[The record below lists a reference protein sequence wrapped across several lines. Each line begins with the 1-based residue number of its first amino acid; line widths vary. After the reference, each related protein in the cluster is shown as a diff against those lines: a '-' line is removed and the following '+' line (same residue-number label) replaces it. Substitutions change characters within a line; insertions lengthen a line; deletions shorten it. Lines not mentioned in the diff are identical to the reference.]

1 MPMKKSGLFRNKNA
15 KATPYKNK
23 GVTEVGKEAKT
34 HSYKEYVQKMF
45 GGGMMSPQPFTA
57 QKPTGAARTD
67 PPRPMPPRRPIPG
80 STGTLGDRA
89 LNFGKPR
96 TQLIDPIL
104 PRGKVG
110 KEAKTQSY
118 KEYVQKMFGGG
129 MTQTKMNRGGLTLDP
144 LARKKSFMD
153 SKDSSLRNVGTQA
166 EQDLGLRIHRGP
178 GMKAGGKTKKMGTG
192 GMFGSGPTKPK
203 NPSTPGSWGDKINK
217 IRNRNPDP
225 ILPRGKKGKG
235 DI

>member
-34 HSYKEYVQKMF
+34 
-45 GGGMMSPQPFTA
+45 
-57 QKPTGAARTD
+57 
-67 PPRPMPPRRPIPG
+67 
-80 STGTLGDRA
+80 
-89 LNFGKPR
+89 
-96 TQLIDPIL
+96 
-104 PRGKVG
+104 
-110 KEAKTQSY
+110 QSY

-129 MTQTKMNRGGLTLDP
+129 MSGNRGFLTQSSMSQPDP
-144 LARKKSFMD
+144 VLPRGK
-153 SKDSSLRNVGTQA
+153 VG
-166 EQDLGLRIHRGP
+166 RGP
-178 GMKAGGKTKKMGTG
+178 GMKAGGKTKEMGMG
-192 GMFGSGPTKPK
+192 GMFRSGPTKPK